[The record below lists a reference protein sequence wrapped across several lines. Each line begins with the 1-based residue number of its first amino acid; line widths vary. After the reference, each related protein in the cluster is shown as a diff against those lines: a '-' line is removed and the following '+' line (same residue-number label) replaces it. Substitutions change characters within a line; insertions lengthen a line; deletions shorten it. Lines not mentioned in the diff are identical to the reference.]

1 MDEAFNIRHR
11 SNLMTFHLFHFWK
24 GKWKKPKTLSLGKA
38 SESVTRSGYF
48 KANLCLPRNK

>member
-1 MDEAFNIRHR
+1 MDEAFSIRHR

-24 GKWKKPKTLSLGKA
+24 GKWKKSKTLSLGKA